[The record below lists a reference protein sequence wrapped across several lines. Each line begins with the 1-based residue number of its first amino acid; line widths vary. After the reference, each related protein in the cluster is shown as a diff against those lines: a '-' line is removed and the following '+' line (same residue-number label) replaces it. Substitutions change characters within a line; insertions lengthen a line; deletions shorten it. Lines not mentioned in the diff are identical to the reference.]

1 MTTSPITVRPLTTP
15 TERELHFQWADQA
28 FSPNPSPNS
37 VQHWTQYVTTMP
49 EYRPEQLRGAFR
61 AGEQLGSYI
70 LHERTMRMGAAR
82 LPTGCIGA
90 VVTYPAYRHQGVASA
105 LMQDAI
111 DYASSHR
118 YPLLLLEGIP
128 KFYYRYGYTDM
139 FDQSTQDIDRAAIL
153 AQPPS
158 PRSVRPATQ
167 ADAVSILALY
177 ERHFGSYT
185 GSFTRTVEKQAH
197 RLQFRSPDNPIW
209 LAIDSKEL
217 PQGFLS
223 LRGSTEL
230 FQAQELAADTWPATL
245 ALLQHHA
252 RLLDGPEAPATL
264 RYRMAPTAAP
274 LQWMIDHLEIPDT
287 SHWHGAAEEGAVK
300 GRSYHHRFAGWMAR
314 LVSLPVLAQALLP
327 EWQARWQRSLAH
339 WPGTISLH
347 VGEEACTLHIDGT
360 QLQLDSRPDA
370 ANETLQLSPQAFIQL
385 VFGYRPVTWVTKQT
399 GQLLKSDLLSVLGIL
414 FPTGHTWI
422 PSSDWF

>member
-1 MTTSPITVRPLTTP
+1 MTTSPITVRSLATL
-15 TERELHFQWADQA
+15 TERELHFHWADQA
-28 FSPNPSPNS
+28 FSPNPSPTS
-37 VQHWTQYVTTMP
+37 VQHWTQFVTTMP

-61 AGEQLGSYI
+61 DGEQLGSYI
-70 LHERTMRMGAAR
+70 FHERTLRMGAAR

-90 VVTYPAYRHQGVASA
+90 VVTYPAYRHQGVATA

-118 YPLLLLEGIP
+118 YPLLLLDGIP

-158 PRSVRPATQ
+158 PLSVRPAIQ
-167 ADAVSILALY
+167 ADAASILTLY

-209 LAIDSKEL
+209 LAVDSTGR

-223 LRGSTEL
+223 LRGETDRS
-230 FQAQELAADTWPATL
+230 QAQELAADTWSAAL

-252 RLLDGPEAPATL
+252 QLLDGPEAPATL
-264 RYRMAPTAAP
+264 RYRMTPTAP
-274 LQWMIDHLEIPDT
+274 ILQWMIDHLEVRDT
-287 SHWHGAAEEGAVK
+287 SHWHNPAEEWVVQ

-314 LVSLPVLAQALLP
+314 LVSLPVLAEALLP
-327 EWQARWQRSLAH
+327 EWQARWHRSLAH
-339 WPGTISLH
+339 WSGSISLQ
-347 VGEEACTLHIDGT
+347 VGEEDCTLHIDGT
-360 QLQLDSRPDA
+360 QIQLDSRSDA
-370 ANETLQLSPQAFIQL
+370 ANEKVQLSPQAFIQL
-385 VFGYRPVTWVTKQT
+385 VFGYRPVTWVAQQM
-399 GQLLKSDLLSVLGIL
+399 GQLLKSDLLSVLGVL
-414 FPTGHTWI
+414 FPAGHTWI